1 MIIVVISFCASTY
14 VSDVQLPT
22 SYPQYSCLQTKA
34 CHNVTIE
41 CHYGAKC
48 LHTPPM
54 SAKNPYIPEKQS
66 FFPNLFVI

>member
-1 MIIVVISFCASTY
+1 MIIFVISFCASTY

-22 SYPQYSCLQTKA
+22 SYPQYSCLQIKV
-34 CHNVTIE
+34 CHDVMIG
-41 CHYGAKC
+41 CHYDTIY
-48 LHTPPM
+48 LHAPPK